1 MMLQQG
7 DEAACDARRDWMG
20 ILARAPLG
28 ALEEWARAAAQ
39 EGLLPGR
46 SWLRRPE
53 TGLVMVRARAGGT
66 GERFNFGEMTLTR
79 CALRLEGG
87 QVGVAYVQGRS
98 QRKAELAAIADAL
111 LQSETWRDT
120 LQRGLIEP
128 LRQQLEEGAA
138 RMQRKAQA
146 TRVEFF
152 TLARDAGA

>member
-1 MMLQQG
+1 MLQQS
-7 DEAACDARRDWMG
+7 DEAVREARRDWMG

-28 ALEEWARAAAQ
+28 ALEEWARATAQ
-39 EGLLPGR
+39 AGTLPGR
-46 SWLRRPE
+46 SWLRKPE

-79 CALRLEGG
+79 CALRLESG

-98 QRKAELAAIADAL
+98 QRKAELAAIADAM
-111 LQSETWRDT
+111 LQANAWRDR
-120 LQRGLIEP
+120 LRRELIEP
-128 LRQQLEEGAA
+128 LRRQLAGEAD